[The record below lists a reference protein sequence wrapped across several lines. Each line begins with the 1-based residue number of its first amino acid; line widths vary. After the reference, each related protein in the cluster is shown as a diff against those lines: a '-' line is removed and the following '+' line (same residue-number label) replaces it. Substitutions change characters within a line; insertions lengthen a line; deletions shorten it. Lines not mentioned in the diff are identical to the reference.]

1 MQSLPTCGVA
11 IMATKITTRLISE
24 QSTNL
29 KFKQQKKACFEAK
42 SVSIKNDLAL
52 IFLFEEIDT
61 LKRLLKAKKN
71 VGSKKRKAESLLS
84 KAKEEVFLGK

>member
-1 MQSLPTCGVA
+1 VSLLWQQNHNTADFRA
-11 IMATKITTRLISE
+11 I
-24 QSTNL
+24 N

-84 KAKEEVFLGK
+84 KAKEEVFLGD